1 MHLVKT
7 VLVGMG
13 LASGLN
19 HQTLGSALETS
30 LINYLCERPAE
41 DKGNVSLFMIVSR
54 KSLIWFMYCFSD
66 D

>member
-1 MHLVKT
+1 MHLAKT

-19 HQTLGSALETS
+19 YQTLRSALETS

-41 DKGNVSLFMIVSR
+41 DKGDVSLFMDSVEEEFD
-54 KSLIWFMYCFSD
+54 LVYVLFQ
-66 D
+66 